1 MVSFSNMF
9 IKARSIKSCK
19 YKNPKLK
26 YLCLKKLSWGPGR
39 QYLRTEIKEFAWRRG
54 PNHWNAFQFPYFSQ
68 VTVSLGGRW
77 YPLPIYKP
85 RGGGTTTKEATL
97 LIPIG
102 WDAWWYITT
111 LPSHPQQFFKVS
123 QGVCWY
129 LFILLSG
136 EGHFANST
144 WIKSLSITETP
155 RQFFLQ
161 VTHTFK

>member
-77 YPLPIYKP
+77 YPSIN
-85 RGGGTTTKEATL
+85 RGGDDHEGSYFTNSHWL
-97 LIPIG
+97 RCMMIHYNPF
-102 WDAWWYITT
+102 
-111 LPSHPQQFFKVS
+111 LPTSTIFKVS
-123 QGVCWY
+123 RGVCWY

-136 EGHFANST
+136 EGHFANLN

-161 VTHTFK
+161 VTHSFK